1 MSQEAKNILK
11 KLSNQEKIINYR
23 KLYLKGGNN
32 SEYDFTGYR
41 SLLELFKAIYYRN
54 ISIEEAEAIQEEFD
68 GTHGALE
75 KYKPKQTNQQTKNS
89 KYVEPR
95 RKLLINAKKIYN
107 GREMRLKIKYFQWF
121 LLVLKMNNHQEMK
134 IKRKKR

>member
-23 KLYLKGGNN
+23 KLYFKGGNN

-41 SLLELFKAIYYRN
+41 SLLEFFNAIYYRN

-68 GTHGALE
+68 DTHGALE
-75 KYKPKQTNQQTKNS
+75 KYKPKQTSKQTKNS
-89 KYVEPR
+89 RYVDPR
-95 RKLLINAKKIYN
+95 RKRRIVTS
-107 GREMRLKIKYFQWF
+107 F
-121 LLVLKMNNHQEMK
+121 LMQCITETLV
-134 IKRKKR
+134 